1 MKIII
6 TESQL
11 NTIIL
16 TEDEKEWKD
25 KVKEY
30 KEEVSKI
37 SKKVDDIVLV
47 GSIATFLT
55 RITATE
61 SCYRLNESN
70 GSNNI

>member
-37 SKKVDDIVLV
+37 L
-47 GSIATFLT
+47 G
-55 RITATE
+55 
-61 SCYRLNESN
+61 
-70 GSNNI
+70 